1 LVKNKELGTFVF
13 NSKLQKTLLSGFFLF
28 PAEIPRIKATRG
40 CKPKVGGRTMG
51 LIAVFIMSYVL
62 WLVLTAGT
70 KGLLWSTEELVAG
83 LIFAAIVGYTTK
95 DIIGEKAERFLNPAK
110 WLLAVAYAPVLF
122 WGMVKANLSVAWLV
136 ITGRI
141 RPGIV
146 RVPVDLDNDAQYT
159 IMSNSITLTPGTL
172 TIEACPKEKAL
183 YVHWI
188 KIPKG
193 FERPESSEPVAGPF
207 EKWARRLGR

>member
-1 LVKNKELGTFVF
+1 MPFIVA
-13 NSKLQKTLLSGFFLF
+13 FLF
-28 PAEIPRIKATRG
+28 AY
-40 CKPKVGGRTMG
+40 
-51 LIAVFIMSYVL
+51 IA
-62 WLVLTAGT
+62 WLALTAGS

-83 LIFAAIVGYTTK
+83 LIFAATIGYATRDIVGEDST
-95 DIIGEKAERFLNPAK
+95 RFLNPVK
-110 WLLAVAYAPVLF
+110 WLLGIVYAPVLF
-122 WGMVKANLSVAWLV
+122 WGMVKANFDVAYRV

-146 RVPVDLDNDAQYT
+146 RVPVDLENDAQYT

-172 TIEACPKEKAL
+172 TIDACPDEKAL

-188 KIPKG
+188 NIPEG
-193 FERPESSEPVAGPF
+193 LESPGSSEPVAGPF